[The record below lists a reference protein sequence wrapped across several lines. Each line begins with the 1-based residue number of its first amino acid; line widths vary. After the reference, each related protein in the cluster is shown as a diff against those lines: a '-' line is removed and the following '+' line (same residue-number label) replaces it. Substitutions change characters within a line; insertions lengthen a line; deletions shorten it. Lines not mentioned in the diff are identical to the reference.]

1 MVWCQFEEAI
11 LGKQQNRAMFP
22 IILVVAGLLLLVGAV
37 VSVLLLNSPGDQ
49 LTVEDPSQEGSYPQ
63 VSRVDLAQA
72 KSAYDSGTAV
82 FVDVRDQVYYDNGHI
97 PGAISIPLGEIEDR
111 LDEIDPNDWII
122 LYCTWPNEETS
133 ARAASILTENGYQ
146 RANPVLGGLQ
156 SWSEAGYPIEP

>member
-1 MVWCQFEEAI
+1 M
-11 LGKQQNRAMFP
+11 GKQQNRAMFP
-22 IILVVAGLLLLVGAV
+22 IILVVAGLLFLVGAV

-122 LYCTWPNEETS
+122 LYCT
-133 ARAASILTENGYQ
+133 
-146 RANPVLGGLQ
+146 
-156 SWSEAGYPIEP
+156 

>member
-1 MVWCQFEEAI
+1 MMRNWGVD

-22 IILVVAGLLLLVGAV
+22 IILVAVGVLFLVGAAA
-37 VSVLLLNSPGDQ
+37 SLFLLNPPGDQ
-49 LTVEDPSQEGSYPQ
+49 LPADIPQAEESYPQ

-72 KSAYDSGTAV
+72 KSAFDSGTAV
-82 FVDVRDQVYYDNGHI
+82 FVDVRDQVYFNNGHI
-97 PGAISIPLGEIEDR
+97 PGAVSIPLSEIEDR
-111 LDEIDPNDWII
+111 LDELDPNDWII

-156 SWSEAGYPIEP
+156 SWSEAGFPIEP